1 MKLRV
6 SAKNKDEA
14 VAMSRIA
21 EKVFIDKLATGL
33 EWALDDSRA
42 IILVIVDANH
52 GAVASRFRPYYDV
65 KIEP

>member
-14 VAMSRIA
+14 VAMSWIA
-21 EKVFIDKLATGL
+21 QKVFIDNLATAL
-33 EWALDDSRA
+33 EWPLDNSRA
-42 IILVIVDANH
+42 IILTITDANH

-65 KIEP
+65 KSEP